1 MISDENGK
9 ASHNLNM
16 QCYCRVLNS
25 AYHFIKY
32 SGMYSFPASTVL
44 CQSCK
49 LSESGSLRLIFLT
62 AVSACILMVH
72 GLSGGS
78 RDCAWFYLF
87 RIHGCDVFFFFFSV
101 ISFMID
107 VFSSL
112 FQIPG

>member
-87 RIHGCDVFFFFFSV
+87 RIHGCDVFFFFFQLTPS
-101 ISFMID
+101 
-107 VFSSL
+107 
-112 FQIPG
+112 